1 MSELER
7 YDRQF
12 YEARCDGSL
21 QSARVIIP
29 ILLQYFPVRSVVDIG
44 CGIGAWLKVF
54 EENGVRNILG
64 VDGPHVDQALLEIQ
78 SKVFLAA
85 DLRTELRLTDRYDL
99 AMSLEVAEHLP
110 EELSTSFVTKL
121 TEAAPIV
128 LFSAAVPGQPGLQH
142 INMQWQDY
150 WRAIFGGRG
159 YVALD
164 IVRPA
169 VWGRGDVDYWY
180 QQNTI
185 LYCHYTI
192 AATRSDLPWAS
203 EKTSLNIVHP
213 ALYEQK
219 TKEYEEAIRALCEPD
234 LGKTLRSIPRLAIK
248 KLRRRLNS

>member
-1 MSELER
+1 MSQFER

-12 YEARCDGSL
+12 YETRCNGSL

-44 CGIGAWLKVF
+44 CGIGTWLKVF
-54 EENGVRNILG
+54 EENGVQHILG
-64 VDGPHVDQALLEIQ
+64 VDGPHIDPAMLVIQ
-78 SKVFLAA
+78 SKEFLAV
-85 DLRTELRLTDRYDL
+85 DLRTELRLVDRYDL

-128 LFSAAVPGQPGLQH
+128 LFSAAIPGQPGVQH

-185 LYCHYTI
+185 VYCRNSI
-192 AATRSDLPWAS
+192 AATRSDLSWGS

-213 ALYEQK
+213 ALYDQK
-219 TKEYEEAIRALCEPD
+219 TKEYEEAIRTLSEPD
-234 LGKTLRSIPRLAIK
+234 LGKTIRSIPGLAIK
-248 KLRRRLNS
+248 TLRRQLNS

>member
-1 MSELER
+1 MSQFER

-21 QSARVIIP
+21 RSARVIIP

-44 CGIGAWLKVF
+44 CGIGTWLKVF
-54 EENGVRNILG
+54 EENSVPHILG
-64 VDGPHVDQALLEIQ
+64 IDGPHIDRTALVTQRKEFLSVDL
-78 SKVFLAA
+78 S
-85 DLRTELRLTDRYDL
+85 TELPLVDRYDL
-99 AMSLEVAEHLP
+99 AMSLEVVEHLP
-110 EELSTSFVTKL
+110 EQLSTSFVTKL

-128 LFSAAVPGQPGLQH
+128 LFSAAVPGQPGVQH

-150 WRAIFGGRG
+150 WRAIFGGRN

-164 IVRPA
+164 IIRPA

-185 LYCHYTI
+185 VYCHNSI

-213 ALYEQK
+213 ALYERK
-219 TKEYEEAIRALCEPD
+219 TKEYEEAIRALSEPD
-234 LGKTLRSIPRLAIK
+234 LGKTIRSIPRLAIK
-248 KLRRRLNS
+248 TLRRRWNS

>member
-1 MSELER
+1 MSQFER

-21 QSARVIIP
+21 QSARAIVP
-29 ILLQYFPVRSVVDIG
+29 IVLHYFSVRSVVDIG
-44 CGIGAWLKVF
+44 CGIGTWLKVF
-54 EENGVRNILG
+54 EENSVPHILG
-64 VDGPHVDQALLEIQ
+64 IDAPHIDQATLVIR
-78 SKVFLAA
+78 SKEFLAV
-85 DLRTELRLTDRYDL
+85 DLRTELHLVDRYDL

-110 EELSTSFVTKL
+110 EDFSTSFVTKL

-128 LFSAAVPGQPGLQH
+128 LFSAAVPGQPGVHH

-150 WRAIFGGRG
+150 WRAIFGSRG
-159 YVALD
+159 YVAFD

-185 LYCHYTI
+185 VYCHHSI

-219 TKEYEEAIRALCEPD
+219 TKEYEEAIRALSEPD
-234 LGKTLRSIPRLAIK
+234 LQKTIRSIPGLAIKTLRQ
-248 KLRRRLNS
+248 RLNS

>member
-1 MSELER
+1 MSQFES

-12 YEARCDGSL
+12 YEARYNGSL

-29 ILLQYFPVRSVVDIG
+29 MVLRYFPVRSVVDIG
-44 CGIGAWLKVF
+44 CGIGTWLKVF
-54 EENGVRNILG
+54 EENRVQNILG
-64 VDGPHVDQALLEIQ
+64 IDGPHIDPAMLVMQ
-78 SKVFLAA
+78 SKEFLAV
-85 DLRTELRLTDRYDL
+85 DLRAELCLVVRYDL

-110 EELSTSFVTKL
+110 KKLSTSFVTKL

-128 LFSAAVPGQPGLQH
+128 LFSAAIPGQPGVQH

-159 YVALD
+159 YIALD

-185 LYCHYTI
+185 VYCHNSI

-219 TKEYEEAIRALCEPD
+219 TKEYEEAIRTLSEPD
-234 LGKTLRSIPRLAIK
+234 LGKTIRSIPGLAIK

>member
-1 MSELER
+1 MSEFER

-12 YEARCDGSL
+12 YEARSDGSL
-21 QSARVIIP
+21 RSARVIIP
-29 ILLQYFPVRSVVDIG
+29 ILLQYFSVESVVDIG

-54 EENGVRNILG
+54 EENRVPHILG
-64 VDGPHVDQALLEIQ
+64 VDGPHIDRAMLATQ
-78 SKVFLAA
+78 SKEFLAV
-85 DLRTELRLTDRYDL
+85 DLRTELRLVNRYDL

-110 EELSTSFVTKL
+110 EELSTNFVTKL

-128 LFSAAVPGQPGLQH
+128 LFSAAVPGQPGVAH

-150 WRAIFGGRG
+150 WRTIFGDRG

-164 IVRPA
+164 IIRPA
-169 VWGRGDVDYWY
+169 VWGRADVDYWY

-185 LYCHYTI
+185 VYCHNSI

-203 EKTSLNIVHP
+203 EKTSLNMVHP

-219 TKEYEEAIRALCEPD
+219 TKEYEEAIRRLSKPGLSKTIRSIPGLAI
-234 LGKTLRSIPRLAIK
+234 KTLRRQ
-248 KLRRRLNS
+248 LNS